1 MARVLMLAVLLSCWA
16 PVAQAIDSH
25 GKYGIY
31 GSGNVRCNQW
41 LRSRQLKDSQT
52 YRDAEWVAGYV
63 TAYNRWAAK
72 ANSIVPS
79 RDPEA
84 MLTMIDQI
92 CTANPLETVS
102 GAAESMILDLL
113 RRQQ

>member
-1 MARVLMLAVLLSCWA
+1 MLRVLTLLLGLALLA
-16 PVAQAIDSH
+16 PEAAAIDSH

-41 LRSRQLKDSQT
+41 LRSRKLRDSQT

-63 TAYNRWAAK
+63 TAYNRWASK
-72 ANSIVPS
+72 AHSVSPD

-84 MLTMIDQI
+84 MLAMIDEI
-92 CTANPLETVS
+92 CTGNPLDTLS
-102 GAAESMILDLL
+102 GAAESMILELL
-113 RRQQ
+113 RRQ

>member
-1 MARVLMLAVLLSCWA
+1 MARFLTLAFLLSLWA
-16 PVAQAIDSH
+16 PTAQAIDQH

-41 LRSRQLKDSQT
+41 LRSRELKDSQT
-52 YRDAEWVAGYV
+52 YRDAEWIAGYV
-63 TAYNRWAAK
+63 TAYNRWASK
-72 ANSIVPS
+72 AHSIVAE

-84 MLTMIDQI
+84 MLAMIDRA